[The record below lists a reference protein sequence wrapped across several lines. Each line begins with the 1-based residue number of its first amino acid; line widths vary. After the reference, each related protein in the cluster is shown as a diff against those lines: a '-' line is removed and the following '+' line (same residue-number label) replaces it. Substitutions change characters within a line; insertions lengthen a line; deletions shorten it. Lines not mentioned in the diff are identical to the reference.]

1 MPLDV
6 SIKKPDWS
14 KRIRRVVE
22 LAERHPSAA
31 EVLVFYQHILDFQK
45 ALYDDISLRP
55 APTLNLES
63 SFREQLDINIAI
75 RRLPALL
82 SLVEKKGPSKLALE
96 AATIGRSGSERQH

>member
-1 MPLDV
+1 MPTDV
-6 SIKKPDWS
+6 SMRMKKPDWD
-14 KRIRRVVE
+14 KRIRRAIE

-55 APTLNLES
+55 APTLNLEN

-75 RRLPALL
+75 RRLQ
-82 SLVEKKGPSKLALE
+82 
-96 AATIGRSGSERQH
+96 IGRASCRERV